1 MTPLH
6 PLISLSVLVWAL
18 PLVFLIHDGEEILAM
33 SRWIRANRA
42 RLEQRNWIH
51 KLLTRAADIPRPKFI
66 VAVAFIFAIVVTV
79 TLVSIPLLR
88 QGRHLDMFT
97 VAVTMLLLNAFTHI
111 GYSLIVRGYTPG
123 VATAVLVLLPYCYY
137 TLHRLLIS
145 GQNGLVA
152 GGHVIGFAVIA
163 LCVVIA
169 TAHIFSRIMVR

>member
-1 MTPLH
+1 MTALH
-6 PLISLSVLVWAL
+6 PLIPLSVLVWAF

-33 SRWIRANRA
+33 PRWIQANRA

-51 KLLTRAADIPRPKFI
+51 QLLTRAADVPRPKLI
-66 VAVAFIFAIVVTV
+66 VAAAFIFALVVAV
-79 TLVSIPLLR
+79 TLASIPLLR

-97 VAVTMLLLNAFTHI
+97 MALTMLLLNAFTHV

-123 VATAVLVLLPYCYY
+123 VATAVLVLLPYCSY
-137 TLHRLLIS
+137 TLHRLSTS
-145 GQNGLVA
+145 GRGGWVA

-169 TAHIFSRIMVR
+169 TAHIFARIVVR